1 VTPSQLRD
9 LLARHGLHLSR
20 DLGQNFLVDDALA
33 GELAERAGAC
43 AGCFVIEVGT
53 GLGVLTRALAARADR
68 VRTVEI
74 DSGLVRVLEAEALLP
89 GNVELVHAD
98 ARRIDWA
105 GWLAAIPGPVRVI
118 ANLPYSVATPLLRVF
133 LDHRDRLADWSVMI
147 QREVALRMS
156 AATGGPDYGSLAVLH
171 RLTTDV
177 EELVRL
183 GPERFFPRP
192 KVESSFVRVWPRRTS
207 LLLPG
212 ELERLEP
219 IVRAAFNQRR
229 KVVTNGLARIA
240 ERRFPALDKG
250 AQRAALETVLQ
261 RAGIDPRL
269 RPERIEPE
277 AWLALARAFDA
288 AASEA
293 GLGHETA
300 VAGETGVARAAG
312 ETRAACAERAAGDAE
327 PRGDAGRARDPDGGV
342 DGDD

>member
-1 VTPSQLRD
+1 MRAAPADRRVTASQLRA

-20 DLGQNFLVDDALA
+20 ELGQNFLVDEALA
-33 GELAERAGAC
+33 RELAERAGAC
-43 AGCFVIEVGT
+43 AGCCVIEVGT

-74 DSGLVRVLEAEALLP
+74 DSGLVRVLEAEGLLP
-89 GNVELVHAD
+89 ANVELVHAD
-98 ARRIDWA
+98 ARAIDWA
-105 GWLAAIPGPVRVI
+105 GWLAELTGPVRVI

-147 QREVALRMS
+147 QREVALRLIAS
-156 AATGGPDYGSLAVLH
+156 TGDEDYGSLSVLH

-177 EELVRL
+177 EELMRL

-192 KVESSFVRVWPRRTS
+192 KVESSFVRVWPRRTP
-207 LLLPG
+207 LLRPG

-240 ERRFPALDKG
+240 ERRFPSLDKA
-250 AQRAALETVLQ
+250 AQRAELDAVLR

-277 AWLALARAFDA
+277 AWLALTRAFDA
-288 AASEA
+288 TIAD
-293 GLGHETA
+293 G
-300 VAGETGVARAAG
+300 VGE
-312 ETRAACAERAAGDAE
+312 AAGDA
-327 PRGDAGRARDPDGGV
+327 DA
-342 DGDD
+342 

>member
-1 VTPSQLRD
+1 MTPSQLRD
-9 LLARHGLHLSR
+9 LLVRHGLHLSR

-33 GELAERAGAC
+33 GELAERAGAG
-43 AGCFVIEVGT
+43 AGCCAIEVGT

-89 GNVELVHAD
+89 ANVELVHAD
-98 ARRIDWA
+98 ARRIDWG
-105 GWLAAIPGPVRVI
+105 GWLAAISGPVRVI

-133 LDHRDRLADWSVMI
+133 LDHRERLADWSVMI
-147 QREVALRMS
+147 QREVALRMR
-156 AATGGPDYGSLAVLH
+156 AATGGADYGSLAVLH

-207 LLLPG
+207 LLGPG
-212 ELERLEP
+212 ELERVEP
-219 IVRAAFNQRR
+219 IVRAAFSQRR

-240 ERRFPALDKG
+240 ERRFPALDQH
-250 AQRAALETVLQ
+250 ARRAALDAVLQ

-277 AWLALARAFDA
+277 AWLALARAF
-288 AASEA
+288 EA
-293 GLGHETA
+293 
-300 VAGETGVARAAG
+300 AAG
-312 ETRAACAERAAGDAE
+312 EPGAAQADPAARDVGPSGDARRAGG
-327 PRGDAGRARDPDGGV
+327 PGRGVGGDG
-342 DGDD
+342 